1 MRNCSINVNTSPE
14 VAIWLKEVQSSL
26 VVMGLLGGFPYRH
39 WGRGTLRGFLDQNNW
54 QLLD

>member
-1 MRNCSINVNTSPE
+1 MRNCSIDVNTSPE

-39 WGRGTLRGFLDQNNW
+39 WGRGTSTFKGTKIIGNF
-54 QLLD
+54 

>member
-1 MRNCSINVNTSPE
+1 MRNCSVDVNTSPE

-39 WGRGTLRGFLDQNNW
+39 WGRHGHGGGGPEV
-54 QLLD
+54 